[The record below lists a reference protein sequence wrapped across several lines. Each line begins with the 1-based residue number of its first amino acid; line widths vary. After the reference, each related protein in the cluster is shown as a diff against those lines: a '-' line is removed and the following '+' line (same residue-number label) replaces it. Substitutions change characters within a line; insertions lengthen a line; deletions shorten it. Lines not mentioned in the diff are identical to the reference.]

1 MKLLRIGCLAS
12 HNGTNV
18 QAVIDACSSQRLSAE
33 VVVVI
38 SNNSGSQVLRRA
50 SRAKVP
56 SVHLSSSTHPKADDL
71 DNAIQ
76 RTLEKHGAELIVL
89 AGYMKPIGPKVLA
102 AYKPRIVNIHPSLL
116 PKYGGKS
123 MFGHRVHEAVLDS
136 GEKIT
141 GATVHLVDSEYDR
154 GRIITQSK
162 VEVLQNDSVGSLS
175 TRVLNREHSLLV
187 DTIERIISGKT
198 DLQSIADGK
207 QAKIYI

>member
-18 QAVIDACSSQRLSAE
+18 QAIINACSSRILPAN

-38 SNNSGSQVLRRA
+38 SNNSDSHVLRRA
-50 SRAKVP
+50 SRAKIP
-56 SVHLSSSTHPKADDL
+56 GEHLSSHTHPRPADL
-71 DNAIQ
+71 DNAIKL
-76 RTLEKHGAELIVL
+76 TLQEHGAELIVL
-89 AGYMKPIGPKVLA
+89 AGYVKPIGPKVLA

-123 MFGHRVHEAVLDS
+123 MYGQRVHEAVLAS

-141 GATVHLVDSEYDR
+141 GITVHLVDSEYDR
-154 GRIITQSK
+154 GHIITQSK
-162 VEVLQNDSVGSLS
+162 VEVLENDTVSTLS
-175 TRVLNREHSLLV
+175 ARVLKREHSLLV
-187 DTIERIISGKT
+187 DTIQRIISGET

-207 QAKIYI
+207 QAKVYI